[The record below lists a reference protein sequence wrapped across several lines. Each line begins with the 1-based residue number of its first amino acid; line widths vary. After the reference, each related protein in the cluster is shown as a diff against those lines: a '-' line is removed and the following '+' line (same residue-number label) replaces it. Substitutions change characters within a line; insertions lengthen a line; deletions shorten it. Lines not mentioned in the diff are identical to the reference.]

1 MKRTLLSLFI
11 LFVAYTTTSPAAEKK
26 APQESEVTVLAR
38 QSSACRRKAMDHRIL
53 SLNALK
59 NADAVRGKA
68 HEALVAA
75 MTAGDSKG
83 IDAAREKLDDAAGA
97 LEDVIEDVETVVTRT
112 VKADM
117 LARDAESMCKAAM
130 AGKDDAPALDA
141 KKVKSLLASASE
153 CLAKAE
159 NISKQLRK
167 DWLDP
172 VLATTAVTTST
183 TSTTKASAAAG
194 GK

>member
-1 MKRTLLSLFI
+1 
-11 LFVAYTTTSPAAEKK
+11 
-26 APQESEVTVLAR
+26 
-38 QSSACRRKAMDHRIL
+38 
-53 SLNALK
+53 
-59 NADAVRGKA
+59 
-68 HEALVAA
+68 
-75 MTAGDSKG
+75 
-83 IDAAREKLDDAAGA
+83 
-97 LEDVIEDVETVVTRT
+97 
-112 VKADM
+112 M